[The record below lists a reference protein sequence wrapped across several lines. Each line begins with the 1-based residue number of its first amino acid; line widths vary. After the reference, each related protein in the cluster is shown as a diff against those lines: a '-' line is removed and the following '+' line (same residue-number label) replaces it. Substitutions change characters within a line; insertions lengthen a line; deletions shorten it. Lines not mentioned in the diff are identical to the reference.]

1 MAPMPARERV
11 YFDHNATSPL
21 DPRVLEAMLP
31 WLGTRHGNPSSIHR
45 EGQEAHGAVEEARRQ
60 VADLLG
66 AQPPEL
72 VFAASGSEANNA
84 VMAHVAR
91 RSSHRG
97 HLVSTA
103 MEHPS
108 ILESLIRLEEAGM
121 EATRV
126 PPTPLGAVDP
136 AEIAAAIR
144 PDTRLVSVMLANNE
158 LGTVQPVAEIA
169 AHCRQIGVPIL
180 CDAVQ
185 AVGKIPVRVDELGVD
200 YLVLAGHKFHG
211 PFGAAALWIRS
222 GVEFSGLIVGG
233 GQERR
238 RRASTENVPA
248 IVGLGATCRL
258 AGEELAD
265 RYRLLSG
272 LRDAFEE
279 GVRRIDGA
287 IVHCV
292 EAERLPHTSHVA
304 LLGTTGE
311 ALMIRLDIEGFA
323 VSTGSACASGALEP
337 SPTLLALG
345 LSHDEA
351 LASLRI
357 SFGITNTIDQ
367 VRQFLPVLA
376 AQVGALR
383 ELVPGGSAGRG
394 TRSA

>member
-1 MAPMPARERV
+1 MARMPARERV

-31 WLGTRHGNPSSIHR
+31 WLRTRHGNPSSIHR
-45 EGQEAHGAVEEARRQ
+45 EGQAARGAVEDARQQ

-66 AQPPEL
+66 AQPPEV
-72 VFAASGSEANNA
+72 VFAGSGSEANNA
-84 VMAHVAR
+84 VMAHIAR
-91 RSSHRG
+91 RSSHDG

-108 ILESLIRLEEAGM
+108 ILESLKRLEETGM
-121 EATRV
+121 QATRV
-126 PPTPLGAVDP
+126 PPTPHGAVDP

-144 PDTRLVSVMLANNE
+144 PDTRLVSIMLANNE
-158 LGTVQPVAEIA
+158 IGTLQPVAEIA
-169 AHCRQIGVPIL
+169 AHCREIGVPVL

-185 AVGKIPVRVDELGVD
+185 AVGKIPVRVEELGVD

-211 PFGAAALWIRS
+211 PFGAAALWIRA
-222 GVEFSGLIVGG
+222 GIEFSGLIIGG

-248 IVGLGATCRL
+248 LVGLGVACQL
-258 AGEELAD
+258 AGEELAE
-265 RYRLLSG
+265 RHGFLTG
-272 LRDAFEE
+272 LREAFEE
-279 GVRRIDGA
+279 GVGRIDGA
-287 IVHCV
+287 VLHCV

-304 LLGTTGE
+304 FLGTTGE

-323 VSTGSACASGALEP
+323 VSTGSACASGAIEP

-351 LASLRI
+351 LASLRV
-357 SFGITNTIDQ
+357 SFGMTNTIDQ
-367 VRQFLPVLA
+367 VRTFVPVLVT
-376 AQVGALR
+376 QVEALR
-383 ELVPGGSAGRG
+383 ELVPGGPARRRVGP
-394 TRSA
+394 A